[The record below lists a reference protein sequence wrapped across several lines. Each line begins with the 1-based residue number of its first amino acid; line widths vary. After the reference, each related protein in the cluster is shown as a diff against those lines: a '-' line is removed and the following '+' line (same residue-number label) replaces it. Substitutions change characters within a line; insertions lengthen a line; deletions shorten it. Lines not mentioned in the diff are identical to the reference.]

1 MQDKFGVR
9 SIMDNNDE
17 LMGAVYLQVSIISQ
31 VPSSSRGQ
39 GAGRSLN
46 VLGRF

>member
-17 LMGAVYLQVSIISQ
+17 LMGAVYLQVTTLIAVYADS
-31 VPSSSRGQ
+31 
-39 GAGRSLN
+39 GRL
-46 VLGRF
+46 LR